1 MPGTPVPNREET
13 GGMLS
18 VQASSL
24 ADRTKAPRAG
34 RKSSLKEQVESERG
48 HMHVHAGT

>member
-18 VQASSL
+18 VLASSL

-34 RKSSLKEQVESERG
+34 RKSSLKEQVESERR
-48 HMHVHAGT
+48 HTHVHAGA